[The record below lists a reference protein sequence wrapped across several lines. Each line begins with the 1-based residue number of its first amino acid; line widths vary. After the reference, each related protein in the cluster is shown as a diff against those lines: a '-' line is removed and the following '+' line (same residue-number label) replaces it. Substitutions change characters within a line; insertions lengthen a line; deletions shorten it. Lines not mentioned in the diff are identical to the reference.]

1 MQELFSPIVIISL
14 LAFAAVAAVVFVM
27 AQVVTTQ
34 IRVQQRVGAPLNNAE
49 SIALGAGIDTL
60 ITNYFD
66 EKYFGLDG
74 SVRAK
79 LRGQLI
85 RAGYFRPDAINYY
98 IFARFAV
105 VAIGATGAYIAAE
118 SFLGAYHW
126 LFKFGRVS
134 FVMFLSVLGPD
145 AYVSRRERKMQQ
157 RYRIAFPDMLDL
169 LVVCVD
175 AGLSLEAALE
185 RISGEIM
192 RQSYELG
199 MNLRLMSAERRAG
212 RSTIDALDGFA
223 KRIGLDEARALA
235 GLLRQS
241 IELGTD
247 VAEALRVFSDE
258 MRDRRM
264 LRAEERANQLPVKMV
279 APLGLFIFPVILMV
293 AMVPVAI
300 RLLSVMK

>member
-49 SIALGAGIDTL
+49 SVALGAGIDTL

-105 VAIGATGAYIAAE
+105 VAIGANY
-118 SFLGAYHW
+118 SLY
-126 LFKFGRVS
+126 
-134 FVMFLSVLGPD
+134 
-145 AYVSRRERKMQQ
+145 RRR
-157 RYRIAFPDMLDL
+157 DL
-169 LVVCVD
+169 LRR
-175 AGLSLEAALE
+175 LSLAFQIRSG
-185 RISGEIM
+185 RICNVSVGSRTRCLCIATGTKDATT
-192 RQSYELG
+192 LP
-199 MNLRLMSAERRAG
+199 RR
-212 RSTIDALDGFA
+212 
-223 KRIGLDEARALA
+223 
-235 GLLRQS
+235 
-241 IELGTD
+241 
-247 VAEALRVFSDE
+247 FS
-258 MRDRRM
+258 
-264 LRAEERANQLPVKMV
+264 
-279 APLGLFIFPVILMV
+279 
-293 AMVPVAI
+293 
-300 RLLSVMK
+300 